1 MRLLSVLLG
10 VGLVLG
16 LTAFVCTRMGDEGKK
31 ANHDLAVKVMPG
43 GIVVPNTDPP
53 DAASSGGA
61 VDAANTVACA
71 SAAQALRSAEEQ
83 YQILNG
89 KYADLPTLVAA
100 KLLRAPG
107 RTLYTIESTDG
118 FATFTLVGQSGCP

>member
-16 LTAFVCTRMGDEGKK
+16 LTVFVVSTTGDEGKQ
-31 ANHDLAVKVMPG
+31 ANRDVAVSLLPG

-53 DAASSGGA
+53 GAASSGGA
-61 VDAANTVACA
+61 VDAAKTVACA
-71 SAAQALRSAEEQ
+71 SAAQTLRGAEDQ
-83 YQILNG
+83 YQVLNG

-100 KLLRAPG
+100 GSLRDPSQ
-107 RTLYTIESTDG
+107 TLYAIASTDG
-118 FATFTLVGQSGCP
+118 FATYTLVGQSGCP